1 MKLPEHYTPLEF
13 ANSSQL
19 EEFLQ
24 LKIIINHSKY
34 ILDGREIEMLALS
47 LKYLARLGITSENL
61 LALENKSSPFSEMVS
76 TLNNHRITGNSMNIY
91 WLMSWSETVPSMATS
106 GLFPIKIRHS
116 ELASAE
122 QSRKFKKRRTGNT
135 SKCSLN
141 SWRRRQMRYYTF
153 APSEMGYLE
162 MSAIA
167 KRWNDQ
173 NLFYLTESYDSS
185 SPSAGGIIVLWDKV
199 EYELEAARHLSNV
212 DTYELIADESSEV
225 LPCQIIPAIVQ
236 SQMTCLI
243 EARNDYIRQL
253 MASGF
258 LDKEDF
264 AEFTSPKE
272 NEAKIFPF
280 IYFRPMTDVPAHSA
294 TGTFQA
300 KAVVET
306 SVGPLH
312 HLDVF
317 LARLTSPIMEVMP
330 GILNESID
338 LGKIRNKCGNGHEIT
353 SEYIGFVSA
362 RASSYGYQDDTD
374 CWLSIDRAAAL
385 KAARK
390 VYEANYRFI
399 RDLAKSEWSHCPV
412 DPETFENLLGF
423 IFENSVFGYRHRRF
437 YRQKKGLP
445 LGSRSALFVANSFIY
460 MITRHAIEKPPDWLI
475 TFQRINDECLFVCCF
490 HPSHGMD
497 SQNKL
502 IDSFVSTKHG
512 GMRFEVL
519 VPFICPKGFRSLGA
533 RQCNFQ
539 DRTLS
544 FDHVTCAY
552 ISKPNDKICFGRSFV
567 HRSSKHPSEYF
578 EDAIVAALTHF
589 DDISSSELMFREA
602 ADKLFYQLCST
613 RGYRM
618 AECSQALKI
627 VNRQRRINK

>member
-34 ILDGREIEMLALS
+34 ILDGREIELLALC
-47 LKYLARLGITSENL
+47 LKYLVNLGITQEYLVAVENQP
-61 LALENKSSPFSEMVS
+61 SPFSELVS
-76 TLNNHRITGNSMNIY
+76 ALNNHSIKGHNINVY

-106 GLFPIKIRHS
+106 GLFPVNIRPS
-116 ELASAE
+116 DFAAAE
-122 QSRKFKKRRTGNT
+122 PSRKCKKRRIKNN

-141 SWRRRQMRYYTF
+141 SWKRRQLRYYTL
-153 APSEMGYLE
+153 APSTMGYLE

-167 KRWNDQ
+167 KRWNEQ
-173 NLFYLTESYDSS
+173 NLFYLTESDDSS
-185 SPSAGGIIVLWDKV
+185 SVSAGGIIVLWDKV

-236 SQMTCLI
+236 SKMNCLI
-243 EARNDYIRQL
+243 EVRNDHIRKL

-258 LDKEDF
+258 LDKEEI
-264 AEFTSPKE
+264 AEFVSTQQ

-280 IYFRPMTDVPAHSA
+280 IHFRPKTDVPAHPA
-294 TGTFQA
+294 TRTFQA

-317 LARLTSPIMEVMP
+317 LAKLGAPIMEAMP
-330 GILNESID
+330 GILNECID
-338 LGKIRNKCGNGHEIT
+338 LEKIRNKCGNGHEIT
-353 SEYIGFVSA
+353 SEFIGFVPA
-362 RASSYGYQDDTD
+362 RASSCGYQDNTD

-385 KAARK
+385 MAARK
-390 VYEANYRFI
+390 VYEANYGFLRNLSEI
-399 RDLAKSEWSHCPV
+399 EWSHRPV

-552 ISKPNDKICFGRSFV
+552 FSKPSDKLCFGRSFV

-578 EDAIVAALTHF
+578 EDAIVAVLTHF
-589 DDISSSELMFREA
+589 DDISSSESMFREA
-602 ADKLFYQLCST
+602 TDKLFYQLYST
-613 RGYRM
+613 RGYSM

>member
-34 ILDGREIEMLALS
+34 VLDGREIEMLALS

-61 LALENKSSPFSEMVS
+61 LALEKKSSPFSEMVS

-122 QSRKFKKRRTGNT
+122 QSRKLKKRRTGNT

-236 SQMTCLI
+236 SKMNCLI
-243 EARNDYIRQL
+243 EVRNDHIRKL

-258 LDKEDF
+258 LDKEEI
-264 AEFTSPKE
+264 AEFVSTQQ

-280 IYFRPMTDVPAHSA
+280 IHFRPKTDVPAHPA
-294 TGTFQA
+294 TRTFQA

-306 SVGPLH
+306 SVGHLQ

-317 LARLTSPIMEVMP
+317 LAKLGAPIMEAMP
-330 GILNESID
+330 GILNECID
-338 LGKIRNKCGNGHEIT
+338 L
-353 SEYIGFVSA
+353 
-362 RASSYGYQDDTD
+362 
-374 CWLSIDRAAAL
+374 
-385 KAARK
+385 
-390 VYEANYRFI
+390 
-399 RDLAKSEWSHCPV
+399 
-412 DPETFENLLGF
+412 
-423 IFENSVFGYRHRRF
+423 
-437 YRQKKGLP
+437 
-445 LGSRSALFVANSFIY
+445 
-460 MITRHAIEKPPDWLI
+460 
-475 TFQRINDECLFVCCF
+475 
-490 HPSHGMD
+490 
-497 SQNKL
+497 
-502 IDSFVSTKHG
+502 
-512 GMRFEVL
+512 
-519 VPFICPKGFRSLGA
+519 
-533 RQCNFQ
+533 
-539 DRTLS
+539 
-544 FDHVTCAY
+544 
-552 ISKPNDKICFGRSFV
+552 
-567 HRSSKHPSEYF
+567 
-578 EDAIVAALTHF
+578 
-589 DDISSSELMFREA
+589 
-602 ADKLFYQLCST
+602 
-613 RGYRM
+613 
-618 AECSQALKI
+618 
-627 VNRQRRINK
+627 

>member
-1 MKLPEHYTPLEF
+1 MKLPELYTPLVF
-13 ANSSQL
+13 ANSSEL
-19 EEFLQ
+19 EKFLQ
-24 LKIIINHSKY
+24 LKTIINHSKY
-34 ILDGREIEMLALS
+34 ILDGREIELLALC
-47 LKYLARLGITSENL
+47 LKYLVNLGITQEYLVAVENQP
-61 LALENKSSPFSEMVS
+61 SPFSELVS
-76 TLNNHRITGNSMNIY
+76 ALNNHSIKGHNINVY

-106 GLFPIKIRHS
+106 GLFPVNIRPS
-116 ELASAE
+116 DFAAAE
-122 QSRKFKKRRTGNT
+122 PSRKCKKRRIKNN

-141 SWRRRQMRYYTF
+141 SWKRRQLRYYTL
-153 APSEMGYLE
+153 APSTMGYLE

-167 KRWNDQ
+167 KRWNEQ
-173 NLFYLTESYDSS
+173 NLFYLTESDDSS
-185 SPSAGGIIVLWDKV
+185 SVSAGGIIVLWDKV

-236 SQMTCLI
+236 SKMNCLI
-243 EARNDYIRQL
+243 EVRNDHIRKL

-258 LDKEDF
+258 LDKEEI
-264 AEFTSPKE
+264 AEFISTQQ

-280 IYFRPMTDVPAHSA
+280 IHFRPKTDVPAHPA
-294 TGTFQA
+294 TRTFQA

-317 LARLTSPIMEVMP
+317 LAKLGAPIMEAMP
-330 GILNESID
+330 GILNECID
-338 LGKIRNKCGNGHEIT
+338 LEKIRNKCGNGHEIT
-353 SEYIGFVSA
+353 SEFIGFVPA
-362 RASSYGYQDDTD
+362 RASSCGYQDNTD

-385 KAARK
+385 MAARK
-390 VYEANYRFI
+390 VYEANYGCLRNLSEI
-399 RDLAKSEWSHCPV
+399 EWSHRPV

-552 ISKPNDKICFGRSFV
+552 FSKPSDKLCFGRSFV
-567 HRSSKHPSEYF
+567 HRSSKHPSGYF
-578 EDAIVAALTHF
+578 EDAIVAVLTHF
-589 DDISSSELMFREA
+589 DDISSSESMFREA
-602 ADKLFYQLCST
+602 TDKLFYQLCST
-613 RGYRM
+613 RGYSM

>member
-1 MKLPEHYTPLEF
+1 MKLPELYTPLVF
-13 ANSSQL
+13 ANSSEL
-19 EEFLQ
+19 EKFLQ
-24 LKIIINHSKY
+24 LKTIINHSKY
-34 ILDGREIEMLALS
+34 ILDGREIELLALC
-47 LKYLARLGITSENL
+47 LKYLVNLGITQEYLVAVENQP
-61 LALENKSSPFSEMVS
+61 SPFSELVS
-76 TLNNHRITGNSMNIY
+76 ALNNHSIKGHNINVY

-106 GLFPIKIRHS
+106 GLFPVNIRPS
-116 ELASAE
+116 DFAAAE
-122 QSRKFKKRRTGNT
+122 PSRKCKKRRIKNN

-141 SWRRRQMRYYTF
+141 SWKRRQLRYYTL
-153 APSEMGYLE
+153 APSTMGYLE

-167 KRWNDQ
+167 KRWNEQ
-173 NLFYLTESYDSS
+173 NLFYLTESDDSS
-185 SPSAGGIIVLWDKV
+185 SVSAGGIIVLWDKV

-236 SQMTCLI
+236 SKMNCLI
-243 EARNDYIRQL
+243 EVRNDHIRKL

-258 LDKEDF
+258 LDKEEI
-264 AEFTSPKE
+264 AEFISTQQ

-280 IYFRPMTDVPAHSA
+280 IHFRPKTDVPAHPA
-294 TGTFQA
+294 TRTFQA

-317 LARLTSPIMEVMP
+317 LAKLGAPIMEAMP
-330 GILNESID
+330 GILNECID
-338 LGKIRNKCGNGHEIT
+338 LEKIRNKCGNGHEIT
-353 SEYIGFVSA
+353 SEFIGFVPA
-362 RASSYGYQDDTD
+362 RASSCGYQDNTD

-385 KAARK
+385 MAARK
-390 VYEANYRFI
+390 VYEANYGFLRNLSEI
-399 RDLAKSEWSHCPV
+399 EWSHRPV

-552 ISKPNDKICFGRSFV
+552 FSKPSDKLCFGRSFV
-567 HRSSKHPSEYF
+567 HRSSKHPSGYF
-578 EDAIVAALTHF
+578 EDAIVAVLTHF
-589 DDISSSELMFREA
+589 DDISSSESMFREA
-602 ADKLFYQLCST
+602 TDKLFYQLCST
-613 RGYRM
+613 RGYSM